1 MIAADT
7 RGDAVRVFVPRPAP
21 REVGS
26 VAQTGGPYGVI
37 YDAMRDRL
45 WVASS
50 GTNEVVGYDM
60 AEAIPRQVVRF
71 KTVQNPYTLG
81 VDTATGWLFI
91 AGITG
96 GVLQIVD
103 TAR

>member
-1 MIAADT
+1 M
-7 RGDAVRVFVPRPAP
+7 
-21 REVGS
+21 
-26 VAQTGGPYGVI
+26 
-37 YDAMRDRL
+37 
-45 WVASS
+45 
-50 GTNEVVGYDM
+50 
-60 AEAIPRQVVRF
+60 VRF
-71 KTVQNPYTLG
+71 RTVQNPYTLG